1 MFSPLSP
8 YVRGESP
15 ETPPPPSPAELL
27 ERLESLKKEVARLEQ
42 TLKTLPARSP
52 SSPTE
57 ASPEPLPASAA
68 VAADPTLADPE
79 PPSGSD
85 KKLPPVLNFL
95 SSVDFSGMVDG
106 YYQYNVNQPQDRTVG
121 LRAFDGPANQMT
133 LGLAELALSKAPTRD
148 SPLGFALSFDFGET
162 INVVNAAE
170 PVGGLGFAQYL
181 KEAYFSYQMHEKFQ
195 VDFGKWV
202 TPIGAEVIE
211 SKNNWNYS
219 RGLLYTWAIP
229 LYHYGLRAQYTIND
243 TAWVTAHLANGWN
256 NVVENNSGKSFA
268 IQVGFSPVPE
278 LSVVQ
283 NYMVGPELTGSNDSI
298 RHVWDT
304 IVTYNH
310 DDNLSFLVNYDYGRE
325 TGAFPTDPDQAWQ
338 GIAGYVRYAFN
349 DKVAVA
355 SRLEW
360 FQDDDG
366 WSTGTQQQVKE
377 FTQTFEYKL
386 AGDLLSRFEVRRDW
400 STAPV
405 FLKGANRFVQN
416 QTTFLLGFV
425 YSFDAGE

>member
-1 MFSPLSP
+1 M
-8 YVRGESP
+8 E
-15 ETPPPPSPAELL
+15 
-27 ERLESLKKEVARLEQ
+27 
-42 TLKTLPARSP
+42 
-52 SSPTE
+52 
-57 ASPEPLPASAA
+57 
-68 VAADPTLADPE
+68 
-79 PPSGSD
+79 
-85 KKLPPVLNFL
+85 
-95 SSVDFSGMVDG
+95 
-106 YYQYNVNQPQDRTVG
+106 
-121 LRAFDGPANQMT
+121 
-133 LGLAELALSKAPTRD
+133 
-148 SPLGFALSFDFGET
+148 
-162 INVVNAAE
+162 I
-170 PVGGLGFAQYL
+170 
-181 KEAYFSYQMHEKFQ
+181 
-195 VDFGKWV
+195 
-202 TPIGAEVIE
+202 
-211 SKNNWNYS
+211 
-219 RGLLYTWAIP
+219 
-229 LYHYGLRAQYTIND
+229 
-243 TAWVTAHLANGWN
+243 

-386 AGDLLSRFEVRRDW
+386 AGDLLSRFESSSRLVHRACLPEGREPLRTEPDHLPAGIRVLVRRRR
-400 STAPV
+400 V
-405 FLKGANRFVQN
+405 RG
-416 QTTFLLGFV
+416 
-425 YSFDAGE
+425 